1 MDNETEGSV
10 RVHACEHHV
19 SCPICFAL
27 IDATDEMQ
35 HVRWH
40 HTMTNLPMTPEQLEL
55 TSKEVAILMGR
66 GLDSSEELSDTPAAD
81 ADVVG
86 D

>member
-1 MDNETEGSV
+1 MC
-10 RVHACEHHV
+10 ACEHYV
-19 SCPICFAL
+19 SCPICFSMIEVVNEAG
-27 IDATDEMQ
+27 

-55 TSKEVAILMGR
+55 TGKEAAILAGR
-66 GLDSSEELSDTPAAD
+66 RLNGLENLSDTSSGD
-81 ADVVG
+81 ADIIG